1 MDNYLRV
8 AEVPDYPQAFNGL
21 QVENPGSVSR
31 ILAAVDAC
39 QSSIDAAVVVGADL
53 VLVHHGLFWGGLE
66 PITGR
71 NWKRLGELIRKDIAL
86 YSSHLPLDC
95 HEEVGNSA
103 LLAKQLGVSQTGRFA
118 QYEGTAIGVMG
129 ELNLELN
136 ELSERLEELLGTS
149 PTVIAT
155 GPRQVKRVGVVTG
168 GGGPSIG
175 EAAAAGLDTL
185 ITGEGSHH
193 TYFDAE
199 ELGINVIYAGHY
211 ATETFGVKALAARV
225 ADKFGLEWEF
235 FDHPTGL

>member
-1 MDNYLRV
+1 MDDYLRV

-21 QVENPGSVSR
+21 QVENMGSVSR
-31 ILAAVDAC
+31 VLAAVDAC

-103 LLAKQLGVSQTGRFA
+103 LLAKQLGVSQTGRFGE
-118 QYEGTAIGVMG
+118 YEGTKIGVRGDMDVDLI
-129 ELNLELN
+129 ELAH
-136 ELSERLEELLGTS
+136 RLEQLLAHR
-149 PTVIAT
+149 PTVIET
-155 GPRQVKRVGVVTG
+155 GPKQVKRVGVVTG
-168 GGGPSIG
+168 GGGSSISA
-175 EAAAAGLDTL
+175 AAAAGLDTL

-199 ELGINVIYAGHY
+199 ELGVNVIYAGHY
-211 ATETFGVKALAARV
+211 ATETFGVKALAAHV